1 MTPHEPLGQ
10 LQQFQLLAPPR
21 PPLPAL
27 SKRSSGWAGDG
38 QGGEGRQPMLLKVWP
53 NYELLGA
60 PSFAPV
66 LRPAV

>member
-1 MTPHEPLGQ
+1 MTPHEPPGQ

-21 PPLPAL
+21 PPFPAL

-38 QGGEGRQPMLLKVWP
+38 QRGKGRQPMLLKVWP